1 MKKEKIVKI
10 LTIIVSSIM
19 AIGLFITFL
28 ELRASNIN
36 SSSIVGLYLFHILP
50 YLFIS
55 IALIIY
61 AIKSVINIIQNKV
74 RITGID
80 IIIIGL
86 FIYEFLS
93 SLFLSA
99 YLQV

>member
-10 LTIIVSSIM
+10 LTIIVSSIIV
-19 AIGLFITFL
+19 IGLFRKFL
-28 ELRASNIN
+28 QIEV
-36 SSSIVGLYLFHILP
+36 SSTQVGLYLFHVLP
-50 YLFIS
+50 LLFIP

-61 AIKSVINIIQNKV
+61 VIKSIINIIQNKV
-74 RITGID
+74 KITVID

-86 FIYEFLS
+86 FIYGFISNLFLS
-93 SLFLSA
+93 S